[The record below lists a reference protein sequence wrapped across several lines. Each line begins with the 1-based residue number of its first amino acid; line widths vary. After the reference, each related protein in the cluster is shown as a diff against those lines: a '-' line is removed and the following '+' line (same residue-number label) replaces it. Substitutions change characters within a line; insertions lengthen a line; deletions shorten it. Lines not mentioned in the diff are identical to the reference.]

1 MVINYRYYT
10 SNYNSFSTITI
21 IVDLIQFNLGL
32 MYVGLL
38 QYVNILLLLFFNSS
52 GYNLKILRAT
62 SISTKFL
69 LTVIVLYALCLFDF
83 IF

>member
-1 MVINYRYYT
+1 MRIIIVYYSNKLDTIGT

-21 IVDLIQFNLGL
+21 IVDLIQFTLGP

-52 GYNLKILRAT
+52 GCNLKILRAT
-62 SISTKFL
+62 LIPTKSL
-69 LTVIVLYALCLFDF
+69 LTVIVL
-83 IF
+83 